1 MRFYE
6 NMSFEHKQDRDN
18 LWRVSTIADDYR
30 GKYLLLRKVMRDYAK
45 DNNLVLP
52 DHIRKMIGMK

>member
-1 MRFYE
+1 MRTLQDITFDQ
-6 NMSFEHKQDRDN
+6 KQDKQN

-30 GKYLLLRKVMRDYAK
+30 GKYLLLRKVIRDYAK
-45 DNNLVLP
+45 YNNLVLP

>member
-6 NMSFEHKQDRDN
+6 NTSFEHKRDRDN
-18 LWRVSTIADDYR
+18 LWRVSTVADDYR